1 MCASWAD
8 LQIRLQ
14 ICNWQFLAGIRR
26 PFVISSFLMV
36 KSGAKLP
43 TINSRLPKTDKSLG
57 VIVKSKFISLAIAG
71 IFVFAVL
78 ALVPSSTFAQETEL
92 QVVDE
97 VIAQINDDVI
107 TLSMLKRESKERIDA
122 LRQSGISQEEAAAE
136 VAKRQPEL
144 IATLVNEALLLQKGK
159 ELDLSTEVEA
169 EVNRRMLEVAKEQG
183 ITTIEKLDAAMRES
197 GVDPVTTRQTLR
209 VEIMK
214 QAVLQQEVDRKLFF
228 GSTIDELKKYFQEHQ
243 DKFRKPE
250 NVTISEIFLSSAGK
264 NEAEVKARALEL
276 VRQLQGG
283 ADFGAVAVANSEREV
298 NGARTAPQNK
308 GKVGAFEVPNLRE
321 DIASAVKNVKVG
333 GVSAPLRTNDGY
345 QIFRVDERIPGST
358 TAAFNENQVRE
369 AITIERGDKQREE
382 YLQGLRDEAYIKIS
396 DNYRAA
402 VAPILKLAPEKTAEN
417 SGTSTTGEKP
427 EKKKGK
433 LLGIFPRP

>member
-1 MCASWAD
+1 M
-8 LQIRLQ
+8 L
-14 ICNWQFLAGIRR
+14 
-26 PFVISSFLMV
+26 
-36 KSGAKLP
+36 KSTAHP
-43 TINSRLPKTDKSLG
+43 VSNNMTTAKSLG
-57 VIVKSKFISLAIAG
+57 VPFVKSKFISLAIAG
-71 IFVFAVL
+71 IFVFAIL
-78 ALVPSSTFAQETEL
+78 ALIPSPVFAQESEL

-107 TLSMLKRESKERIDA
+107 TLSMLKRESKERIDT
-122 LRQSGISQEEAAAE
+122 LKQSGMSQEEAAAE

-159 ELDLSTEVEA
+159 ELDLSSEVEA
-169 EVNRRMLEVAKEQG
+169 EVNRRMLEVAKGQG

-214 QAVLQQEVDRKLFF
+214 QAVIQQEVDRKVFF
-228 GSTIDELKKYFQEHQ
+228 GSTIEELKKYFQEHQ
-243 DKFRKPE
+243 EKFRKPE
-250 NVTISEIFLSSAGK
+250 SVSLSEIFLSSAGK

-276 VRQLQGG
+276 VTQLRAG
-283 ADFGAVAVANSEREV
+283 ADFGAVAAANSEREV
-298 NGARTAPQNK
+298 NGVRTAPQTK

-321 DIASAVKNVKVG
+321 DIGNSIRNVKVG
-333 GVSAPLRTNDGY
+333 GVSDPLRSNEGY
-345 QIFRVDERIPGST
+345 QILRVDERTPGST
-358 TAAFNENQVRE
+358 TAIFNENQVRE
-369 AITIERGDKQREE
+369 AITIESSEKKREE
-382 YLQGLRDEAYIKIS
+382 YLQGLRNEAYIKIS

-417 SGTSTTGEKP
+417 SGTSTTEKS

-433 LLGIFPRP
+433 FLGIFPKP

>member
-1 MCASWAD
+1 M
-8 LQIRLQ
+8 R
-14 ICNWQFLAGIRR
+14 
-26 PFVISSFLMV
+26 
-36 KSGAKLP
+36 
-43 TINSRLPKTDKSLG
+43 
-57 VIVKSKFISLAIAG
+57 SKFISAAIAG
-71 IFVFAVL
+71 IFVFAIL
-78 ALVPSSTFAQETEL
+78 AVVPSPTFAQESEM

-122 LRQSGISQEEAAAE
+122 LKQSGVSEQEAAAE

-144 IATLVNEALLLQKGK
+144 IATLVNEALLIQKGK
-159 ELDLSTEVEA
+159 ELDLSNEAEA

-183 ITTIEKLDAAMRES
+183 ITTIEKLEAAMRET
-197 GVDPVTTRQTLR
+197 GVDPAATRQTLR

-214 QAVLQQEVDRKLFF
+214 QAVIQQEVDRKIFF
-228 GSTIDELKKYFQEHQ
+228 GLTTEELKKYFQEHQ
-243 DKFRKPE
+243 EKFRKPE

-276 VRQLQGG
+276 VTQLRAG
-283 ADFGAVAVANSEREV
+283 ADFAKVAAANSEREV
-298 NGARTAPQNK
+298 NGVRTAPQNG

-321 DIASAVKNVKVG
+321 DIANSIKNVRMG
-333 GVSAPLRTNDGY
+333 GVSDPLRSNDGSY
-345 QIFRVDERIPGST
+345 QIIRVDERIPASST
-358 TAAFNENQVRE
+358 ATFNENQVRE
-369 AITIERGDKQREE
+369 AITIERSEKQREE
-382 YLQGLRDEAYIKIS
+382 YLQSLRNEAYIKIS

-417 SGTSTTGEKP
+417 SGPTTGEKP

-433 LLGIFPRP
+433 LLGIFPKP